1 MLSGA
6 ALFQRSALRRSAL
19 RRSALR
25 RSSAPHFQCSVLAVS
40 STQHFLAL
48 DDFLALGPSGARHLR
63 RSAISHAC
71 LCVGVCACLSFISAS
86 VLDLCLLTY
95 SPAARPLRCSPP
107 SSAPLH
113 WRSGA
118 LTTATLHCSCDE
130 HRSPNAR
137 KLRLFQPLRRSATS
151 APRRSTALAL
161 NRPWRSAVLVLDAPW
176 RFAALARS
184 SCDGAQSHW
193 CSASLALVHY
203 GSPRSPGR
211 WRVLCA

>member
-1 MLSGA
+1 MLWRFSRAGVGYQTLGINSRDRSMLSGA
-6 ALFQRSALRRSAL
+6 ALFQRSAL

-137 KLRLFQPLRRSATS
+137 KLRLFQPLRRSGKWRRPTGARCPS
-151 APRRSTALAL
+151 ALSQSLRSLL
-161 NRPWRSAVLVLDAPW
+161 FCMKPPPLP
-176 RFAALARS
+176 
-184 SCDGAQSHW
+184 GAQP
-193 CSASLALVHY
+193 L
-203 GSPRSPGR
+203 
-211 WRVLCA
+211 WR